1 LPPYSPDFNLIEQA
15 FAELK
20 AWMKRHRRL
29 ADDFDNLGEFVEHA
43 FENLE
48 NSAAGHFVK
57 SRVGIE
63 ICDGDDSDY
72 YDD

>member
-1 LPPYSPDFNLIEQA
+1 
-15 FAELK
+15 
-20 AWMKRHRRL
+20 MKRHRRL

-48 NSAAGHFVK
+48 NSAAGHFAK

-63 ICDGDDSDY
+63 IRDGDDSDY